1 MRSTL
6 TTFLKMD
13 GIKAVLGLDLVG
25 SWNDLLSG
33 SMLSTV
39 NEERPRNGKCGK
51 WRDKG
56 QREEGKRQR
65 GKQVVSV
72 IWRQLMSCKF

>member
-6 TTFLKMD
+6 TAFSKMD
-13 GIKAVLGLDLVG
+13 GTEAVLGLDSVG

-39 NEERPRNGKCGK
+39 NVERPRNGKCGK

-65 GKQVVSV
+65 GKFV
-72 IWRQLMSCKF
+72 

>member
-6 TTFLKMD
+6 TAFSNRYGTE
-13 GIKAVLGLDLVG
+13 AVLGLDSVG

-65 GKQVVSV
+65 GKFV
-72 IWRQLMSCKF
+72 